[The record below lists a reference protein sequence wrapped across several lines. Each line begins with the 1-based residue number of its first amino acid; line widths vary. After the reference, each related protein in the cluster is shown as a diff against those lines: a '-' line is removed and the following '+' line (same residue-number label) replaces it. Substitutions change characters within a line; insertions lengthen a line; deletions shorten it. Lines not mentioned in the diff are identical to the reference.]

1 MEYSHL
7 VEKQRMMLEAEK
19 WSQRCRSLHTFNT
32 KNCKVWYETR
42 PDDGNVTDVEFNSGL
57 IERTISE
64 TKEVVYLGKELRG
77 EDLLDRYERH
87 NA

>member
-42 PDDGNVTDVEFNSGL
+42 PHDGNVTDD
-57 IERTISE
+57 
-64 TKEVVYLGKELRG
+64 EVNRG
-77 EDLLDRYERH
+77 H
-87 NA
+87 I